1 LFAVWVTPYQSTQN
15 LGECEKGKAM
25 LAVAILA
32 AGKGTRM
39 KSDLPKVLH
48 MLGGRSLVKRVLD
61 TATALSPNR
70 RLVIVGYGSE
80 LVRQSLAGEPELEF
94 VEQAE
99 QLGTGHA
106 IQQLL
111 EPLQGFTGDL
121 VVLTGDTPL
130 LTTKTIENLVAM
142 HRDRDA
148 AATVLTALL
157 PDPTGYGRVFC
168 DQQNQIDSIIEHRD
182 CTDVQRQNRR
192 VSSGV
197 YCFKWPELAEAL
209 PKLTTNND
217 QKEYYLTEV
226 FDYLSPVFALDA
238 EDYEESFGINSRV
251 QLAHAYEVLQTRTRD
266 KWMQAGVTMILPNTI
281 TIDDTV
287 EIEPNVTIEPQ
298 THLRGYTKIKTG
310 TVIGPGSL
318 IENSIISEDCRVLY
332 STIENSQIGAGCR
345 IGPYT
350 HISMESIVGDRCRV
364 GNFVEL
370 KKTQLGDRTNAAHL
384 SYLGDA
390 TLGSRVNIGAGTI
403 TANYDGFNKH
413 RTLIGDRTKTG
424 SNSVLVAP
432 IVIGQNVNIGAG
444 SVVTGDVGH
453 NSLVIARARQ
463 VVKPDYYNEDGHK
476 KQPTKT

>member
-1 LFAVWVTPYQSTQN
+1 
-15 LGECEKGKAM
+15 M

-48 MLGGRSLVKRVLD
+48 TLGGRSLVQRVLD
-61 TATALSPNR
+61 TATALSPSR

-80 LVRQSLAGEPELEF
+80 LVRQSLAVEPIPEF

-111 EPLQGFTGDL
+111 EPLRGFTGDL

-130 LTTKTIENLVAM
+130 LTTKTIDNLVTM
-142 HRDRDA
+142 HRDRHA

-168 DQQNQIDSIIEHRD
+168 DRQNQIDAIIEHRD
-182 CTDVQRQNRR
+182 CTDAQRQNQR
-192 VSSGV
+192 VSAGV

-226 FDYLSPVFALDA
+226 FNYLSPVFAQDV

-251 QLAHAYEVLQTRTRD
+251 QLAYAYEVLQTRTRE
-266 KWMQAGVTMILPNTI
+266 KWMQAGVTMILPETI

-298 THLRGYTKIKTG
+298 SHLRGNTKIKTG
-310 TVIGPGSL
+310 SVIGPGSL
-318 IENSIISEDCRVLY
+318 IENSIISENCRVLY
-332 STIENSQIGAGCR
+332 STIEDSQIGAGCQ

-350 HISMESIVGDRCRV
+350 HIRMESIIGEHCRV

-370 KKTQLGDRTNAAHL
+370 KKAQLGDRTNAAHL

-390 TLGSRVNIGAGTI
+390 ILGDRVNVGAGTI

-413 RTLIGDRTKTG
+413 RTIIGDRTKTG

-432 IVIGQNVNIGAG
+432 IAIGQNVNIAAG
-444 SVVTGDVGH
+444 SVVKGDVGD
-453 NSLVIARARQ
+453 NSLVITRAQ
-463 VVKPDYYNEDGHK
+463 QIVKSDYYDENGHK
-476 KQPTKT
+476 KQPTAT